1 MERRLRLDEKD
12 RKLLLE
18 ALYVYFKTRS
28 KKDYD
33 NARDAYKLAFA
44 IYMPRTGRR
53 ARYGLSSGLPEM
65 SKDLLRW
72 SQEVTYRQKPFS
84 EKEQAET
91 NGLIARIRG

>member
-1 MERRLRLDEKD
+1 LGERD
-12 RKLLLE
+12 RKHLLE

-44 IYMPRTGRR
+44 IYMTRTGRR
-53 ARYGLSSGLPEM
+53 ARYGFSSEPPEM
-65 SKDLLRW
+65 RKDLLRW
-72 SQEVTYRQKPFS
+72 SQEVTYRQKPLS

-91 NGLIARIRG
+91 NALIARIRS